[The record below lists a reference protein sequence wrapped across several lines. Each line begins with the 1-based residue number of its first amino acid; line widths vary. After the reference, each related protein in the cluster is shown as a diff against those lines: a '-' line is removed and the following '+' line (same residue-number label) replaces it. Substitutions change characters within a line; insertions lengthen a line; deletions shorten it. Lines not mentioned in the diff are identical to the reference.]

1 MPMLMIDKER
11 LKYARLVALVLLLL
25 LLASLFV
32 GGAQPAAVGLFSVP
46 WDKVA
51 HAGLFAVFAVLIG
64 LAVGLVRVPRGL
76 LLLLAFLG
84 ALAIGAAD
92 ELHQAT
98 LPGRQAGWD
107 DLVADAVGALIGVWG
122 LGRVL
127 R

>member
-32 GGAQPAAVGLFSVP
+32 GGAQPAAVGLFPVP

-64 LAVGLVRVPRGL
+64 LVVGLVRVPRGL

-107 DLVADAVGALIGVWG
+107 DLVADAVGALIGTWG

>member
-1 MPMLMIDKER
+1 MIDKER

-32 GGAQPAAVGLFSVP
+32 GGAQPAAVGLFAVP

-51 HAGLFAVFAVLIG
+51 HCTLFAVLAVLIG
-64 LAVGLVRVPRGL
+64 TAGGLLPLRGRGL
-76 LLLLAFLG
+76 LLLAFVG
-84 ALAIGAAD
+84 AAAIGVAD

-107 DLVADAVGALIGVWG
+107 DFAFDVLGALLGTWVLARSG
-122 LGRVL
+122 LGR
-127 R
+127 

>member
-1 MPMLMIDKER
+1 MIDKER

-64 LAVGLVRVPRGL
+64 LVVGLVRVPRGL

>member
-1 MPMLMIDKER
+1 MLMIDKER

-25 LLASLFV
+25 LLASLFA

-107 DLVADAVGALIGVWG
+107 DLAADAVGALIGAWG